1 MLLNDLQWTLLVFA
15 PILIYWCENPG
26 YITASTDTVWCVS
39 YIFKYISDLAILAI
53 HYLVHL
59 RNMFLRMVRFTMQTT
74 LSLSSVFL
82 YILFFMMSLVSYIF
96 VCFLVLFTPFVSIS
110 LFAFPSFVL
119 SFSFSSTFCL
129 VGHLLLILLLFQC
142 LFQFIYFFHLD
153 FFFVLTLLMSIPNSP
168 DIIIFWQKVM
178 TQLFLFFYCLFIDCS
193 VFLSSLLFWM
203 LWYINIAYCI
213 LPDMARFHQQPYIWC
228 CYWELKYPLQNF
240 SLFSVKFFN
249 LLFRD
254 LCPCFQ
260 AISEC
265 CLQECLK

>member
-110 LFAFPSFVL
+110 LFAFPFLSLLHFVL
-119 SFSFSSTFCL
+119 LVIFYSFFYYFNVFFSLFISSIWTSFLFWHWYLYPT
-129 VGHLLLILLLFQC
+129 HLILL
-142 LFQFIYFFHLD
+142 FFD
-153 FFFVLTLLMSIPNSP
+153 
-168 DIIIFWQKVM
+168 K
-178 TQLFLFFYCLFIDCS
+178 
-193 VFLSSLLFWM
+193 
-203 LWYINIAYCI
+203 
-213 LPDMARFHQQPYIWC
+213 R
-228 CYWELKYPLQNF
+228 
-240 SLFSVKFFN
+240 
-249 LLFRD
+249 
-254 LCPCFQ
+254 
-260 AISEC
+260 
-265 CLQECLK
+265 

>member
-119 SFSFSSTFCL
+119 SFFR
-129 VGHLLLILLLFQC
+129 
-142 LFQFIYFFHLD
+142 
-153 FFFVLTLLMSIPNSP
+153 P
-168 DIIIFWQKVM
+168 
-178 TQLFLFFYCLFIDCS
+178 FLFFLFYILSCWSSFTHSFIISMSFSVYLFLPSGLLFCFDTTDVYTQLTWYYYFLTKGNDS
-193 VFLSSLLFWM
+193 VVFVFLLFV
-203 LWYINIAYCI
+203 
-213 LPDMARFHQQPYIWC
+213 
-228 CYWELKYPLQNF
+228 YW
-240 SLFSVKFFN
+240 LFCVSV
-249 LLFRD
+249 LITVLD
-254 LCPCFQ
+254 
-260 AISEC
+260 IVVH
-265 CLQECLK
+265 

>member
-153 FFFVLTLLMSIPNSP
+153 VFFVLTLISIPNSS

-178 TQLFLFFYCLFIDCS
+178 TQLFFFIIVCLLIVLCFCPHYCS
-193 VFLSSLLFWM
+193 G
-203 LWYINIAYCI
+203 YCGTLI
-213 LPDMARFHQQPYIWC
+213 LHTAFYLICARFHQQPYIWC